1 MEAIRLWQIFPG
13 DTIWISI
20 GADLIGYSYAK
31 DIHIVI
37 EDCSCYKHD
46 NKWYVHIYRVPEKL
60 VYDDLLSPL
69 QAGAHMHNKG
79 GDVLHFYDTY
89 FTSCKPKWPPEGYN
103 EEKIF
108 EDWVDFT
115 QPHKLDISGMEVIE

>member
-13 DTIWISI
+13 DTIWISV
-20 GADLIGYSYAK
+20 GTDLIGYSYAK

-37 EDCSCYKHD
+37 EDGSRYKHD
-46 NKWYVHIYRVPEKL
+46 DKWYVHIYRVPEKL

-69 QAGAHMHNKG
+69 QGGAHMHNGG
-79 GDVLHFYDTY
+79 GDVMHFYDTY
-89 FTSCKPKWPPEGYN
+89 FTSCKPKWSPEGYN

-115 QPHKLDISGMEVIE
+115 QPHKLDISSMEIIK